1 MESVVL
7 RMWLALAALAA
18 CSSAAGQDAN
28 AEDVYRL
35 ERGDKVHVVVF
46 GHEDLS
52 GDFEVDGAGAIS
64 MPLIGNVAAAGA
76 SLNELEAA
84 ITDRLQPDYLKNP
97 KVSARLLNYPPVY
110 IHGEVNSPG
119 SYPFEAGM
127 TVINAV
133 ALAGGFTYRARKTR
147 ITISREEGGESR
159 TFRATEKTALLPR
172 DVIEVPERF
181 F

>member
-1 MESVVL
+1 MGSVVL
-7 RMWLALAALAA
+7 RLWLTVAGLAI
-18 CSSAAGQDAN
+18 CSSAVGQSVDAEN
-28 AEDVYRL
+28 VYRL
-35 ERGDKVHVVVF
+35 ERGDKIHIVVF

-64 MPLIGNVAAAGA
+64 MPLIGNVTAAGA
-76 SLNELEAA
+76 SLSELEAA

-97 KVSARLLNYPPVY
+97 NVSVRLLNYPPIY

-133 ALAGGFTYRARKTR
+133 ALAGGFTYRARKSR
-147 ITISREEGGESR
+147 IKISREEDGESR